1 MNILA
6 YPNGFPINQPNP
18 PFRFYA
24 VFILLGGLTALFLS
38 NYRAYKDGKE
48 FNYFYTIFLIAFPC
62 GILGARI
69 WYYIA
74 SYSTE
79 FINEPWYKIF
89 YFWEGGLAIQGG
101 AIGGVVIGILV
112 AMLTKKDNPILRIT
126 DYCVPTILIAQAIGR
141 WGNFFNQE
149 VFGHAVSPQAWSF
162 LPSFI
167 TYNMQNG
174 TDNMLSGVKLPSG
187 SIASPL
193 FLIEGVMNIIF
204 FFLIVYGY
212 QAIARKRYLDGD
224 QTILYFVAYGIIRLC
239 LEPLR
244 NSQFIM
250 GVSSGSLQRSQYK
263 SLIMAIVFISIG
275 VVLLIA
281 NHLTVFLL
289 KKNNKKS
296 YLHSDKN
303 FANLGLSHNKVKA
316 IVVNNEDK
324 VVEENLNNDDFF
336 KKLQNKE
343 EENKGDKDE

>member
-6 YPNGFPINQPNP
+6 YPNGFPLNQPNP

-24 VFILLGGLTALFLS
+24 IFILLGGLTALFLS
-38 NYRAYKDGKE
+38 NYRAFKDGKD
-48 FNYFYTIFLIAFPC
+48 FNYFYTIFLIAFPS
-62 GILGARI
+62 GIIGARI

-74 SYSTE
+74 SYSAE
-79 FINEPWYKIF
+79 FAKEPWYKIF

-149 VFGHAVSPQAWSF
+149 VFGHAISTEAWSF

-167 TYNMQNG
+167 TNNMQNG
-174 TDNMLSGVKLPSG
+174 NSSMLSGVLLPSN

-204 FFLIVYGY
+204 FFLITYGY
-212 QAIARKRYLDGD
+212 QAVARKKYLDGD

-244 NSQFIM
+244 NTQFIM
-250 GVSSGSLQRSQYK
+250 GATASSLQKSHYK

-275 VVLLIA
+275 VILFIL
-281 NHLTVFLL
+281 NHLVVFFL

-296 YLHSDKN
+296 YLHSNKN
-303 FANLGLSHNKVKA
+303 YANLGISHNKVKA
-316 IVVNNEDK
+316 IVQNNEDK
-324 VVEENLNNDDFF
+324 IIEENLNNDDFF
-336 KKLQNKE
+336 KKLQDKE
-343 EENKGDKDE
+343 DENKGGKDE